1 MPATFN
7 VGPLAYPP
15 TPTAT
20 CGLNS
25 FRIRRAF
32 HWLRNNLIITAKFFH
47 KRLRSK
53 PATGRPI
60 ILYPASGTRCISIRP
75 SAPTK
80 RISASGRSS
89 LMALAIDTA
98 GNICPPV
105 PPPLIMMRGPLF
117 FVSIYLIFIQI
128 QHHCSIPLPSVQLL
142 FVHRY
147 LSLRQVLLLAW
158 VSKHRVLSA
167 LPVWRYSGSHS
178 VSCRYKHS

>member
-1 MPATFN
+1 MIILSAGKNFSIPSYATQILHAFCASNLFVTPAKFCSCIKVGTPIMPATFN

-60 ILYPASGTRCISIRP
+60 IYILHRAHVASPFVP

-98 GNICPPV
+98 GNICP
-105 PPPLIMMRGPLF
+105 L
-117 FVSIYLIFIQI
+117 YL
-128 QHHCSIPLPSVQLL
+128 HH
-142 FVHRY
+142 
-147 LSLRQVLLLAW
+147 
-158 VSKHRVLSA
+158 
-167 LPVWRYSGSHS
+167 
-178 VSCRYKHS
+178 